1 MGPTPPYGNS
11 IFLRYLFSHTQHE
24 LGKLWHSWGVVGIL
38 QRSRLERLHQS
49 SMNFDRTQQDPG
61 ARLLVVL
68 ACPVVVVY
76 GLPVIM
82 NVAAVGLLILFA
94 SQSVSEPVGG

>member
-1 MGPTPPYGNS
+1 
-11 IFLRYLFSHTQHE
+11 
-24 LGKLWHSWGVVGIL
+24 
-38 QRSRLERLHQS
+38 
-49 SMNFDRTQQDPG
+49 MNFDRTQQDPG

-94 SQSVSEPVGG
+94 SQSVSEPVGD